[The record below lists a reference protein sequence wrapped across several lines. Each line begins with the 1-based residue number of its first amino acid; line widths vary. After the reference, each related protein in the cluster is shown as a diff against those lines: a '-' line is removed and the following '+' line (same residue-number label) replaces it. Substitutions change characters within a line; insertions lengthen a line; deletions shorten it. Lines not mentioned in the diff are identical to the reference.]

1 VDNLIVTVVIEAE
14 KPPYF
19 CQISSLQL
27 TPATASL
34 SSHLQRPRALRC
46 PHLSASNSGE
56 STSGKQAWLQGGWD
70 RGKCVCVCVCERERE
85 KERERERERERD
97 RERKRKR
104 EREREYEY
112 LSSWVKEGE
121 METQAKG
128 KNKAPRP
135 EPGQREMGKRKAK
148 EG

>member
-1 VDNLIVTVVIEAE
+1 
-14 KPPYF
+14 
-19 CQISSLQL
+19 
-27 TPATASL
+27 
-34 SSHLQRPRALRC
+34 
-46 PHLSASNSGE
+46 
-56 STSGKQAWLQGGWD
+56 
-70 RGKCVCVCVCERERE
+70 
-85 KERERERERERD
+85 
-97 RERKRKR
+97 
-104 EREREYEY
+104 